1 MVRQYSGCMVRGLE
15 IAQATLHRPCV
26 LFLDE
31 PTVGLAP
38 IARDAVWKHLVDLR
52 TNYGTILLLITH

>member
-1 MVRQYSGCMVRGLE
+1 
-15 IAQATLHRPCV
+15 
-26 LFLDE
+26 
-31 PTVGLAP
+31 LAP

>member
-1 MVRQYSGCMVRGLE
+1 
-15 IAQATLHRPCV
+15 V

-38 IARDAVWKHLVDLR
+38 IARDAVWKHLVDLLI
-52 TNYGTILLLITH
+52 NYGTTLFLTTHYLEGVESHCHRIAKMHIYI